1 MPYFSLSLSV
11 PPEDGPIT
19 LEEALTQCHAEA
31 GVEDDWFMAR
41 IRAGVEL
48 VENFVKQSLMPQTRV
63 LRVEGFMPEVI
74 EIRRSPLIKL
84 LDMRYQTSPRHEWYG
99 IELDK
104 VVTIKE
110 GLPSRV
116 LVPNEYI
123 GKNGILRIEY
133 QAGYADT
140 KLIPSELKDAILLYV
155 SHNYENRSGERELP
169 EAFYNLIERH
179 RIYL

>member
-104 VVTIKE
+104 VVTIK
-110 GLPSRV
+110 
-116 LVPNEYI
+116 
-123 GKNGILRIEY
+123 
-133 QAGYADT
+133 
-140 KLIPSELKDAILLYV
+140 
-155 SHNYENRSGERELP
+155 
-169 EAFYNLIERH
+169 
-179 RIYL
+179 